1 METRKTAQ
9 TLRIT
14 GPVAPPCCP
23 QEGGGSDPQQLKGCS
38 SALSFTCLHQMSAA
52 LILFKQVNR
61 GGANALRL
69 RLHFPPAVAAESSH
83 RACGCGGR
91 TGPDTGRSGVFR
103 VQQQRTAERRFGH
116 DSSREAERSGGADL
130 PECGSAD
137 GR

>member
-9 TLRIT
+9 TLTIM
-14 GPVAPPCCP
+14 GPVASGSSVLPTGRRG
-23 QEGGGSDPQQLKGCS
+23 GGGSDLQQLKGCS

-52 LILFKQVNR
+52 LILSKQVNR

-91 TGPDTGRSGVFR
+91 TGPDRTQGGPVCFGSSSSESGAPLRS
-103 VQQQRTAERRFGH
+103 
-116 DSSREAERSGGADL
+116 
-130 PECGSAD
+130 
-137 GR
+137 